1 MAALAE
7 RRVVPLTV
15 AARRES
21 TCIRDEDQ
29 GRQQKIRALA
39 VALFE
44 PTLVLARKAETSE
57 GKGRVVLEY

>member
-21 TCIRDEDQ
+21 TFIRDEDQ

-39 VALFE
+39 VAMFE
-44 PTLVLARKAETSE
+44 LTLVLVPDTEVRAAI
-57 GKGRVVLEY
+57 VC

>member
-44 PTLVLARKAETSE
+44 PTLVLAPDTEVRAAK
-57 GKGRVVLEY
+57 VC